1 MAAPHDICIRGAG
14 IVGRSL
20 ALLLAR
26 ERLRVALVAPPSH
39 PDARADVRA
48 YALSPAARAL
58 LQSLRCWP
66 PEPAATPVLAMEV
79 QADQHGAVH
88 FSAAEQGVPALNW
101 IVDVPTLERQLAE
114 AVGYHSG
121 IDTVVAPVPAP
132 LTVVC
137 EGRASATRAEL
148 GVDFDTTRYPQ
159 HALATRLDCERPHGQ
174 VARQWFTPEGDI
186 LAFLP
191 LGGPQGRQV
200 AVVWS
205 VRSEAAPALA
215 ALDDAALAARLAA
228 LSGGAL
234 GALQVQGARAA
245 WPLIKA
251 CRGGVFVLCTS
262 LRAMKRI
269 HELIEDKLSAY
280 DPDRPL
286 LMQGQ
291 ATRSE
296 LLERHRAAGN
306 AVLVASQ
313 SFWEGVDVRGD
324 ALQLVIIDKLP
335 FAPPDDPVLSARI
348 EHMKREG
355 RNAFM
360 DYQLPHAVISMK
372 QGAGR
377 LIRDELDHGVLMV
390 CDPRLIDKHY
400 GKTIWRS
407 LPPMRRTR
415 SEEVVVGFLESLG
428 G

>member
-245 WPLIKA
+245 WPL
-251 CRGGVFVLCTS
+251 
-262 LRAMKRI
+262 
-269 HELIEDKLSAY
+269 
-280 DPDRPL
+280 L
-286 LMQGQ
+286 L
-291 ATRSE
+291 A
-296 LLERHRAAGN
+296 RAARWVGPMPGRPG
-306 AVLVASQ
+306 AS
-313 SFWEGVDVRGD
+313 FALAGD
-324 ALQLVIIDKLP
+324 AAHALHPLAGQGLNVGLGDVAEL
-335 FAPPDDPVLSARI
+335 ARVLAAR
-348 EHMKREG
+348 E
-355 RNAFM
+355 N
-360 DYQLPHAVISMK
+360 
-372 QGAGR
+372 
-377 LIRDELDHGVLMV
+377 
-390 CDPRLIDKHY
+390 
-400 GKTIWRS
+400 WRS
-407 LPPMRRTR
+407 PADLKLLRRYERARQGDWLRMSLATDGLQQLFGRPGPMAAALRNWGMTLFDR
-415 SEEVVVGFLESLG
+415 SGPLKSRIARLAMG
-428 G
+428 TA